1 MIRDYFQ
8 VLKVDLS
15 TGRGQI
21 EEIEGRNTCA
31 GGSGL
36 AALLFSRLG
45 LADRSWEDPEQPLI
59 FAIGPL
65 TGYFPL
71 MSKTVC
77 AFKSPYHDQYAESH
91 GGGRSALSLRFA
103 DLDALVVTGK
113 AARPSCIA
121 VGSRHLEV
129 KEVHYLWGRD
139 LYTTGKML
147 RSMFKG
153 AGHRSIL
160 RIPSPTIATAP
171 WARRT
176 DSMRAALCSGMTLAS
191 T

>member
-1 MIRDYFQ
+1 MIRDHFR
-8 VLKVDLS
+8 VLKVDLA
-15 TGRGQI
+15 TGRGRI
-21 EEIEGRNTCA
+21 EEIDGRDVCA

-36 AALLFSRLG
+36 AALLFGRMG
-45 LADRSWEDPEQPLI
+45 FPDRKWDDPDQPLI

-91 GGGRSALSLRFA
+91 GGGRSALSMRFA
-103 DLDALVVTGK
+103 DLDALVITGK
-113 AARPSCIA
+113 AKRPSCLV

-139 LYTTGKML
+139 LYTTGQML
-147 RSMFKG
+147 RRM
-153 AGHRSIL
+153 AGG
-160 RIPSPTIATAP
+160 
-171 WARRT
+171 
-176 DSMRAALCSGMTLAS
+176 SGH
-191 T
+191 